1 MHCLGWADDS
11 QLPNKRPDSADAWQT
26 GFGGGAY
33 TTGRRGRSRA
43 PLPALPPGKINLSD
57 YNHVSAALGRLQVCF
72 FVRKISCSQC
82 KLISQLASAM
92 GFYQMY
98 NVPSGSFSN
107 VKIDLLLDGTVTH
120 VQSQLL

>member
-82 KLISQLASAM
+82 KLISHGKCHGILP
-92 GFYQMY
+92 
-98 NVPSGSFSN
+98 NVQCSKWQFLKCQN
-107 VKIDLLLDGTVTH
+107 
-120 VQSQLL
+120 